1 MTAEPPSPPWT
12 RLARAL
18 GPLGAVALGLVGLG
32 TEGAA
37 SWAMAGILWW
47 VALWWVTDAL
57 PIAATSLL
65 PALLLPLAGI
75 LDSATVAGTYM
86 DRFILL
92 MMAGFMASLAIERT
106 GLHRRLALFTLFHI
120 GASPRRLVTGLLLAT
135 ALVSAWIANTAAT
148 LIMLPVGL
156 ALIGRLGPTAAT
168 FGPAACL
175 AIAYGASIGGMATPL
190 GSPPNLI
197 YLGAVE
203 RLTGATPGFLSWV
216 IDAFPIVV
224 GLLTA
229 AAWILGRRL
238 PPSGPGDA
246 GTRALLAAERA
257 ALGPLRPEE
266 RHVAGV
272 FLAMI
277 LAWVTRD
284 VALADGSHLGWAPA
298 LGLARH
304 VDDATVAVAG
314 VLALFAWPARSLEGG
329 RLLTWEAARR
339 IPWEVVLL
347 FGGGLALARGFQAT
361 GLEKS
366 AAALLSGLADLPPV
380 LILGAIA
387 LLVTFLTEITSN
399 TAVATLLMPVLAAVG
414 AATGLPPELTM
425 LPAAISA
432 SCAFML
438 PVATPPNAVVYGMG
452 HVTVGAMARAGLA
465 LNLAGVVVITA
476 WLYLRH
482 AP

>member
-1 MTAEPPSPPWT
+1 VSDPTRSPLV
-12 RLARAL
+12 RLARVL
-18 GPLGAVALGLVGLG
+18 GPLGALGLGLG
-32 TEGAA
+32 GLGGPDGA
-37 SWAMAGILWW
+37 SFAMLGILWW

-57 PIAATSLL
+57 PIGATSLL

-92 MMAGFMASLAIERT
+92 MMAGFMSSLAIERS
-106 GLHRRLALFTLFHI
+106 GLHRRLALFTLSHI

-135 ALVSAWIANTAAT
+135 AVISAWIANTAAT

-156 ALIGRLGPTAAT
+156 ALIARLGDRTAA

-216 IDAFPIVV
+216 VDALPIVI
-224 GLLTA
+224 GLLAA

-238 PPSGPGDA
+238 PPPGEDDA
-246 GTRALLAAERA
+246 ATRALLASERA
-257 ALGPLRPEE
+257 ALGPMRPEE
-266 RHVAGV
+266 RHVAWV
-272 FLAMI
+272 FGAMV

-284 VALADGSHLGWAPA
+284 LTLADGSHLGWAPA

-314 VLALFAWPARSLEGG
+314 VLALFAWPARTLEGG

-339 IPWEVVLL
+339 IPWEVILL

-361 GLEKS
+361 GLEK
-366 AAALLSGLADLPPV
+366 AAAGLLSGLAGLPPV
-380 LILGAIA
+380 LVLGAIA

-425 LPAAISA
+425 LPAALSA

-452 HVTVGAMARAGLA
+452 HVSVAAMARAGLA
-465 LNLAGVVVITA
+465 LNHAGVTVITA
-476 WLYLRH
+476 WLWLRH
-482 AP
+482 TP